1 MFQGYVKLL
10 ELATNLFTM
19 YRWNNTPTLLRT
31 NEAENA
37 FISAQYCLLMS
48 EMAILKGFEIDQK
61 ELFQRLVLKELPKC
75 LLSDISV
82 DTKILIKSLS
92 PDKWN
97 DVFEKTVEEI
107 IEYLPDERHD
117 AFYLSMVHSKDN
129 SVEGKIIQTGDLL
142 SAKLEAGLHARSFPE
157 FFERPLKDL
166 EARIKDFEEFDPY
179 RLITGN
185 NWLSRYTNAL
195 MVLLR
200 AIRWN
205 RLNRNVPTTVA
216 AHSFY
221 VTIIAYILS
230 CIEEEQGNS
239 VNPVESV
246 KRALLHDIPESMTG
260 DIITPTKKKV
270 PGFEEVIAQVEEQM
284 VTENL
289 LDGMP
294 DELIKELKFR
304 MLDPFE
310 SVEGKIVWAAD
321 QFAAT
326 VECLMEIRSGN
337 TQYAFRDAMNRM
349 LDDLS
354 RSDLQSVQFLTKSFR
369 WSLDWTGR

>member
-82 DTKILIKSLS
+82 DTKVLIKSLS

-221 VTIIAYILS
+221 VAIIAYILS

>member
-1 MFQGYVKLL
+1 VFQGYVKLL

-82 DTKILIKSLS
+82 DTKVLIKSLS

-107 IEYLPDERHD
+107 IQYLPDERHD
-117 AFYLSMVHSKDN
+117 AFFFSMVHSKDN

-166 EARIKDFEEFDPY
+166 EARIKDFEEFGPY

-294 DELIKELKFR
+294 DELIKELKSR

-310 SVEGKIVWAAD
+310 SAEGKIVWAAD

>member
-48 EMAILKGFEIDQK
+48 EMAVLKGFEIDQK

-82 DTKILIKSLS
+82 DTKVLIKSLS

-97 DVFEKTVEEI
+97 DVFSKTVEEI
-107 IEYLPDERHD
+107 IQYLPDERHD
-117 AFYLSMVHSKDN
+117 AFYLSMVHSKDD

-166 EARIKDFEEFDPY
+166 EARIKDFKEFDPY
-179 RLITGN
+179 RLIMGN
-185 NWLSRYTNAL
+185 SWINRYTNAL

-294 DELIKELKFR
+294 NELIKELKFR

-310 SVEGKIVWAAD
+310 SAEGKIVWAAD

-354 RSDLQSVQFLTKSFR
+354 KSDLQSVQFLTKSFR

>member
-82 DTKILIKSLS
+82 DTKVLIKSLS

>member
-1 MFQGYVKLL
+1 VFQGYVKLL

-19 YRWNNTPTLLRT
+19 NRWNNTPTLLRT

-37 FISAQYCLLMS
+37 FISAQYSLLMS
-48 EMAILKGFEIDQK
+48 EMARLSGLDINQK

-82 DTKILIKSLS
+82 DTKVLIKSLS

-97 DVFEKTVEEI
+97 DVFSRTVEEI
-107 IEYLPDERHD
+107 VQYLPEERHNP
-117 AFYLSMVHSKDN
+117 FYLSMVNSKDD

-142 SAKLEAGLHARSFPE
+142 SARLEAGLHARSFPD
-157 FFERPLKDL
+157 FFSRPLKGL
-166 EARIKDFEEFDPY
+166 EKRIEIFRDFEPY
-179 RLITGN
+179 RLIMDTP
-185 NWLSRYTNAL
+185 WLERYTNAL
-195 MVLLR
+195 IVLLR
-200 AIRWN
+200 AVRWN

-216 AHSFY
+216 AHSSY
-221 VTIIAYILS
+221 VTITAYILS
-230 CIEEEQGNS
+230 CIEEEKGTAI
-239 VNPVESV
+239 NPVESV

-270 PGFEEVIAQVEEQM
+270 PGFDEVIAQVEEQM

-289 LDGMP
+289 LVGMP
-294 DELIKELKFR
+294 DELIKELKLR

-310 SVEGKIVWAAD
+310 SLEGRIVWAAD

-354 RSDLQSVQFLTKSFR
+354 KSDLESVQLLTQSFK